1 MEFRIEST
9 SREIDHQ
16 YILTIQH
23 TWNDYYLKLKK
34 YNRMKGLRL
43 IRSTMKE
50 RYIDKKFD
58 V

>member
-23 TWNDYYLKLKK
+23 TWNDYYLKQYK
-34 YNRMKGLRL
+34 RMKGLRL

-50 RYIDKKFD
+50 RD